1 MNFRAAVQIQLSVND
16 GPKFRFS
23 RHFLAFAGAAGIP
36 AAISRSIF
44 RRICFE
50 ERFVLGGSEMPSHTL
65 IGGRIVRRTRRRL
78 SNCVIRDNIASTDSS
93 GDTDV
98 MLVHSQRL
106 LQREAK
112 HRHQENSHDFLSV
125 LRH

>member
-23 RHFLAFAGAAGIP
+23 RHFLAFAGAAGTP
-36 AAISRSIF
+36 AAISRGIF
-44 RRICFE
+44 RRICFK

-78 SNCVIRDNIASTDSS
+78 SNSVIRDNIASTDSS
-93 GDTDV
+93 GATDV

-112 HRHQENSHDFLSV
+112 HRHQENCRDFLSV
-125 LRH
+125 LHH

>member
-23 RHFLAFAGAAGIP
+23 GHFLAFASAAGTP

-44 RRICFE
+44 RRICFK

-65 IGGRIVRRTRRRL
+65 MGGRIVRRTRRRL
-78 SNCVIRDNIASTDSS
+78 SNGVIRDNIASTDSS
-93 GDTDV
+93 GATDV

-106 LQREAK
+106 LRREAK
-112 HRHQENSHDFLSV
+112 HRHQENCRDFLSL